1 MLDLANLHQ
10 YKENNRLEAKRAQG
24 GLPHSIWETYSA
36 FANTFG
42 GYILLGVVENADKSF
57 SSVPL
62 PDPERL
68 VADFWNAVNNRS
80 ITNVNILSD
89 QNVQIRE
96 SEGNRIV
103 VIEVPRADRHD
114 KPVYIGA
121 DPFAGTYRRNGEG
134 TTAARGRKCWPCCG
148 TRRMSPRTPGSW
160 KP

>member
-1 MLDLANLHQ
+1 MTPHRPMLQTRFPLRYNNPRIQTKEGAAVLDLANLRQ

-62 PDPERL
+62 PDSERL
-68 VADFWNAVNNRS
+68 VADFWNGVNNRAV
-80 ITNVNILSD
+80 TNVNILSD

-103 VIEVPRADRHD
+103 VIELPRADRHD
-114 KPVYIGA
+114 RPVCWHL
-121 DPFAGTYRRNGEG
+121 PPQRRG
-134 TTAARGRKCWPCCG
+134 
-148 TRRMSPRTPGSW
+148 
-160 KP
+160 

>member
-1 MLDLANLHQ
+1 MLDLANLRQ

-68 VADFWNAVNNRS
+68 VADFWNGVNNRAV
-80 ITNVNILSD
+80 TNVNILSD

-114 KPVYIGA
+114 KSV
-121 DPFAGTYRRNGEG
+121 
-134 TTAARGRKCWPCCG
+134 
-148 TRRMSPRTPGSW
+148 
-160 KP
+160 